1 MNVNSNILGNKKVY
15 SGKLT
20 VDIGC
25 IKYIVLLVPLF
36 EPNLFVKYNIMN
48 YAFIGGLLLVAEL
61 VFLLVV
67 SKRLQISNM
76 FLAVFFYRI
85 SFFFQTVI
93 NGGDLMKWGYYS
105 IVIMVMCV
113 LFDNFIR
120 KDARRFLSALLFILT
135 LQLLINS
142 IVVILFPS
150 GITNGIYFV
159 GKRTRFT
166 DVIFPTILISLI
178 LDKMDNRKISL
189 RTKAICVLCLFNI
202 ISKWIGTALVGLG
215 IVVIIYL
222 LLKNKKRLINFLT
235 ISKIT
240 IGAIILNILIA
251 VCRIQNIF
259 SWLIVDILHKDLSLT
274 YRTYIWDEIFKYMQ
288 GNWLLGFG
296 MVDNGNFVYW
306 GKSTWAK
313 ELIWQAHN
321 QWLQLFHDGGLL
333 LVFSFIIMLLF
344 AGRQLKSN
352 RVNIQIK
359 LYLVCFYLS
368 YMIMMITE
376 IYSYMSYFYII
387 IFLIYNSKYLSNET
401 EARE

>member
-1 MNVNSNILGNKKVY
+1 MGVNSNIIENKQVHTRKW
-15 SGKLT
+15 T

-25 IKYIVLLVPLF
+25 IKYVILLIPLF
-36 EPNLFVKYNIMN
+36 EPNLFVKYNILN
-48 YAFIGGLLLVAEL
+48 YAFIAGLLLVAEL

-67 SKRLQISNM
+67 SKRLQLSNM
-76 FLAVFFYRI
+76 FLAVLVYRI
-85 SFFFQTVI
+85 SFLFQTVI

-105 IVIMVMCV
+105 IVIIVMCV

-150 GITNGIYFV
+150 GITNSIYFV

-178 LDKMDNRKISL
+178 LDKMDNRKMSL
-189 RTKAICVLCLFNI
+189 RTKTICVLCLSSI
-202 ISKWIGTALVGLG
+202 ISKWIGTALIGLG
-215 IVVIIYL
+215 IVIIIYL
-222 LLKNKKRLINFLT
+222 LLKNRKRLINFLT
-235 ISKIT
+235 IFKIT
-240 IGAIILNILIA
+240 IGAILLNILIA
-251 VCRIQNIF
+251 VFRIQNTF
-259 SWLIVDILHKDLSLT
+259 SWLIVGILHKDLSLT
-274 YRTYIWDEIFKYMQ
+274 YRTYIWDNIFEYMQ

-306 GKSTWAK
+306 GKPTWAE

-333 LVFSFIIMLLF
+333 LVITFIVMLLY

-359 LYLVCFYLS
+359 LYLVGFYLS

-387 IFLIYNSKYLSNET
+387 IFLMYNAKYLSVK
-401 EARE
+401 A